1 MSAKRRQSYEKAGV
15 TVTFDSDLC
24 VHAGECLRRLPNVFD
39 RRVPRWIRPEN
50 ASGSEVMDA
59 VDRCPSGALHA
70 TSTDGATEVAD
81 QPVTIRITA
90 RGQIEVRGAVSVLDH
105 ERTAVRSDVR
115 LTLCRCGQSGN
126 KPFCDGSHRAVGFA
140 DPGTPLESAGR
151 AP

>member
-1 MSAKRRQSYEKAGV
+1 
-15 TVTFDSDLC
+15 
-24 VHAGECLRRLPNVFD
+24 
-39 RRVPRWIRPEN
+39 
-50 ASGSEVMDA
+50 MDA

-90 RGQIEVRGAVSVLDH
+90 RGQIEVRGAVTVLDH
-105 ERTAVRSDVR
+105 ERTAVRADVC

-126 KPFCDGSHRAVGFA
+126 KPFCDGSHRVVGFD